1 VESVDA
7 TKRMSSQEPE
17 ITDYLRDN
25 KLSIFKMMKERR
37 DKTQNEIAGYHEK
50 RIGRF
55 ANN

>member
-1 VESVDA
+1 
-7 TKRMSSQEPE
+7 MSSQEPE